1 MYHMFFSGPFL
12 HFFKGKV
19 CFFNVDPFIC
29 GPKDLETIVAQFTSP
44 RFRTLKCGLE
54 SQPST
59 PQLGPWLQGTLGT
72 LGCVHQ
78 DGQSVAINSWIQR
91 SHSIII
97 PRTHMTILLDARSYI
112 LVYRIPKYSKVRVI

>member
-1 MYHMFFSGPFL
+1 MSHMFFSGTLL
-12 HFFKGKV
+12 HFYKGRG
-19 CFFNVDPFIC
+19 CFFKVDPFIC
-29 GPKDLETIVAQFTSP
+29 GPKGLETIVAQFTSP

-54 SQPST
+54 SQP
-59 PQLGPWLQGTLGT
+59 GMQGTLGT

-97 PRTHMTILLDARSYI
+97 PRTHKTILLDARSYI